1 MASIFYRKNVWRK
14 RLACTDYGNLSQ
26 ARIFTSS
33 TWYLLILFV
42 FSSFLFSCTEK
53 INKIGASEDWK
64 VSLGDKYSSQYSHL
78 DQITRENVDQLEV
91 AWTYRSGDADTLAN
105 SQIQANPLIIDGTLY
120 STTPH
125 LNVVALDAATGN
137 EKWRFNPFPD
147 SLEIQTWLNVNR
159 GVTYWENG
167 NDKRILF
174 TAGPELYAID
184 ASNGELVESFGEEGT
199 SSLKAGFP
207 GRAEDLYVVTT
218 SPGIVFENLIIIGS
232 RVSEGSDAA
241 PGDIRAFNV
250 RTGELEWTFHTIP
263 HPGEFGYDT
272 WEDPDAWQ
280 KMGGAN
286 SWPGMALDEERGIVY
301 VPTGSASPDF
311 YGGNR
316 KGSNLFANSL
326 LALDA
331 STGKRIWHY
340 QTVHH
345 DLWDRDLPSAPNLVT
360 VTHDGEEIDAVSQTT
375 KTGFIFLFDREI
387 GEPLFPI
394 EETEVPTDTNLEGEE
409 VWPTQPIPV
418 KPEPMTRQYLP
429 DSAIN
434 PYVSEE
440 IQADLK
446 NQLQTLNRAHM
457 YEPPSLKGTLMVPG
471 YDGGA
476 EWGGSAFD
484 PETGILY
491 VNSSEVPWT
500 LTMVPAETQSRGS
513 AENSIAFGQSTYMS
527 YCIACHGP
535 DRQGTGNNPT
545 LIGVD
550 DLYTPQ
556 EMLELI
562 NTGRRMMPGFNHLSE
577 NRKKSVVNFL
587 IDETHFD
594 VDFTESDKQELT
606 AESESSPYVMTGYN
620 KFRTPEGYPAS
631 SPPWGTLNA
640 INLNTGEYVWKIPFG
655 EYPELAEQ
663 GVPTTGTENYG
674 GPVVTAGGV
683 LFIAAT
689 LDEKIRAFDKETG
702 NLLWEYKLPVAGFAT
717 PSVYS
722 VDGKQYVVIACGGGK
737 LGTKSGDYYIAF
749 ALPNS

>member
-1 MASIFYRKNVWRK
+1 MALITKHNKEWRK
-14 RLACTDYGNLSQ
+14 RPACAGDDAVAQ
-26 ARIFTSS
+26 ARTLAPSQLSFLVLLVFSF
-33 TWYLLILFV
+33 LLISC
-42 FSSFLFSCTEK
+42 SSEFDE
-53 INKIGASEDWK
+53 IGASEDWK
-64 VSLGDKYSSQYSHL
+64 VSLGDKYSSQYSRL
-78 DQITRENVDQLEV
+78 DQINRENVSQLEV
-91 AWTYRSGDADTLAN
+91 AWAYRSGDADTVAN

-120 STTPH
+120 STTPR
-125 LNVVALDAATGN
+125 LNVVALDASTG
-137 EKWRFNPFPD
+137 EQQWRFNPFPD
-147 SLEIQTWLNVNR
+147 TLEIQTWLNVNR
-159 GVTYWENG
+159 GVSFWESG

-174 TAGPELYAID
+174 TAGPDLYALN
-184 ASNGELVESFGEEGT
+184 AANGERVKSFGENGKA
-199 SSLKAGFP
+199 SLKAGFQ

-218 SPGIVFENLIIIGS
+218 SPGIVYEDLIIIGS
-232 RVSEGSDAA
+232 RVSEGDDAA
-241 PGDIRAFNV
+241 PGDIRAFNI

-272 WEDPDAWQ
+272 WEDPDAW
-280 KMGGAN
+280 KKIGGAN
-286 SWPGMALDEERGIVY
+286 SWAGMALDEERGIVY
-301 VPTGSASPDF
+301 IPTGSASPDF

-331 STGKRIWHY
+331 ATGERIWHY

-360 VTHDGEEIDAVSQTT
+360 VTHNGEEIDAVSQTT
-375 KTGFIFLFDREI
+375 KTGYIFLFDRET

-394 EETEVPTDTNLEGEE
+394 EEVPVPAETNLEGEE
-409 VWPTQPIPV
+409 VWPTQPRPTI
-418 KPEPMTRQYLP
+418 PEPITRQHLP

-440 IQADLK
+440 IQEDLK
-446 NQLQTLNRAHM
+446 NQLQTLKRAHM
-457 YEPPSLKGTLMVPG
+457 YEPPSLEGTLMVPG

-491 VNSSEVPWT
+491 VNSNEVPWT
-500 LTMVPAETQSRGS
+500 LTMVPAEAQAPGS
-513 AENSIAFGQSTYMS
+513 AESSIAFGESTYMS

-535 DRQGTGNNPT
+535 DREGTGNNPT
-545 LIGVD
+545 LIGVE
-550 DLYTPQ
+550 DLYSP
-556 EMLELI
+556 EEILELI

-577 NRKKSVVNFL
+577 ERKQSVVNFL
-587 IDETHFD
+587 LNETHFD
-594 VDFTESDKQELT
+594 VDLSSSDKQELT
-606 AESESSPYVMTGYN
+606 SESESSPYVMTGYN

-640 INLNTGEYVWKIPFG
+640 INLNTGEYMWKIPFG
-655 EYPELAEQ
+655 EYPKLAEE
-663 GVPTTGTENYG
+663 GIPTTGTENYG

-702 NLLWEYKLPVAGFAT
+702 ELLWEYKLPVAGYAT

-749 ALPNS
+749 TLPNS